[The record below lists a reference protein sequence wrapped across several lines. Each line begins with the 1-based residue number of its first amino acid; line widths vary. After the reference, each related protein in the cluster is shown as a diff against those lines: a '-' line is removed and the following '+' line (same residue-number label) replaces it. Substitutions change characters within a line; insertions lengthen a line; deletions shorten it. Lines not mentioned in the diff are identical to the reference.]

1 MVKASVVRYKDQQI
15 GDAEASTSAGEEGSA
30 AHVVQRAWAQG
41 RYKPYLVDWR
51 FLPEPALLAKDTV
64 RQGIVDL
71 GAALAEFRLTRPVWR
86 RAFRSAMVP
95 PVLAAGRLFIHIPK
109 TGGTSICASLY
120 GRNLPH
126 ATASFWRKMY
136 GAEVAGVPSFAV
148 LRDPF
153 ERLRS
158 AYQFIKYGGT
168 DVIAVS
174 RYDMFRLRDT
184 DTFDRFVEFLHRRP
198 KLLTTITTLRSQ
210 TDFVCDAYGNA
221 MVDRLFRMEEGRMPE
236 DLNRWLGIEA
246 LPRLNRSSTE
256 PIKMSKSTV
265 SRIEQLYAQDLALFH
280 G

>member
-1 MVKASVVRYKDQQI
+1 MVEASVARDRGQQI
-15 GDAEASTSAGEEGSA
+15 GDVEVSITAGEEGSA
-30 AHVVQRAWAQG
+30 AHVVQLAGARG

-51 FLPEPALLAKDTV
+51 FLPEPVLLAKDMV

-71 GAALAEFRLTRPVWR
+71 GAALAESRLTRPLWR
-86 RAFRSAMVP
+86 SAFRSAMVP

-136 GAEVAGVPSFAV
+136 GAEIAGVPSFAV

-174 RYDMFRLRDT
+174 RYDMFRLRGM
-184 DTFDRFVEFLHRRP
+184 DTFDRFVELLHRRP
-198 KLLTTITTLRSQ
+198 KLLTTITTLQSQ
-210 TDFVCDAYGNA
+210 TDFVCDAYGDA
-221 MVDRLFRMEEGRMPE
+221 MVE
-236 DLNRWLGIEA
+236 
-246 LPRLNRSSTE
+246 
-256 PIKMSKSTV
+256 
-265 SRIEQLYAQDLALFH
+265 
-280 G
+280 